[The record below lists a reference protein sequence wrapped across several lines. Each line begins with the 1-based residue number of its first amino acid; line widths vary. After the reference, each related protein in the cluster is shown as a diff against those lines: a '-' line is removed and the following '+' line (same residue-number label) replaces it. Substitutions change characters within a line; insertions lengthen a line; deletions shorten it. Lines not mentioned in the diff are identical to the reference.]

1 MSTNQKQSKDKTTS
15 LMQKKRG
22 VSKNHTE
29 NAKTLGVIIRDE

>member
-15 LMQKKRG
+15 LMKKRS

-29 NAKTLGVIIRDE
+29 NAKTIGVIIRDE